1 VGFIFMK
8 KLTSLF
14 LLSILSFSAFAG
26 SEKLMGTWKSN
37 KEVTLAYLKIH
48 TSLTPQ
54 QLDMVSQ
61 SLGKMT
67 LTFDKT
73 NLTMKTDDWK
83 FVSPYK
89 IISETTN
96 SMTIESK
103 DPNTQTLTQ
112 SKFEFDGNGFWSPDD
127 SIPGYKERFDK
138 LVQK

>member
-1 VGFIFMK
+1 
-8 KLTSLF
+8 
-14 LLSILSFSAFAG
+14 
-26 SEKLMGTWKSN
+26 MGTWKSN

-67 LTFDKT
+67 LAFDKT

>member
-1 VGFIFMK
+1 MK

-14 LLSILSFSAFAG
+14 LLSILSFSTFAG

-67 LTFDKT
+67 LAFDKT